1 MKRLLLLSFASIFII
16 VSLSGIALLAACT
29 PVSFSHTGST
39 VTVSQET
46 VTLPATQAPTQEII
60 EPTATIE
67 GPKTIEET
75 ATPEVMLPSWIA
87 YIGLDGNVQLLDAN
101 SGEQLAVTD
110 DGSSAMDFPQPDHY
124 FLYSDPAWSS
134 DGTLLAYKRTENT
147 KLSDRQDYMFSFMVY
162 DLASGES
169 RELVS
174 DKELSGF
181 AWRPGTHLI
190 AYTLMTDP
198 NYFTARAEVNADLA
212 KGIMAIDAE
221 TGGTMEL
228 VKPQGYSL
236 IQVQWSPDGQFA
248 SFYEIIYMEGKGN
261 FAYYD
266 FETQEYTSWGRAIGN
281 HDWSPDDETLVYD
294 DVTYVATGEEQIYL
308 NDRYDEGETIFAEGD
323 SSYYASN
330 PLFSPDG
337 ETVLYKETDA
347 SSDNNISNLLVKEL
361 GGGKAESI
369 LEDTS
374 IYDIRW
380 SPDGEYAL
388 VVMGPY
394 EHPTLLEVN
403 VYDYTTRELGNGW
416 TPVWQPLAQ

>member
-1 MKRLLLLSFASIFII
+1 M
-16 VSLSGIALLAACT
+16 
-29 PVSFSHTGST
+29 
-39 VTVSQET
+39 
-46 VTLPATQAPTQEII
+46 
-60 EPTATIE
+60 
-67 GPKTIEET
+67 
-75 ATPEVMLPSWIA
+75 
-87 YIGLDGNVQLLDAN
+87 QLLDAN
-101 SGEQLAVTD
+101 SAEQISVTNN
-110 DGSSAMDFPQPDHY
+110 GRSAMDFPQPDHY

-134 DGTLLAYKRTENT
+134 DGTLLAYKQTENT
-147 KLSDRQDYMFSFMVY
+147 QLSDRQDYMFSFMVY
-162 DLASGES
+162 NLASGETK
-169 RELVS
+169 ELVS
-174 DKELSGF
+174 GQDLSDF
-181 AWRPGTHLI
+181 AWRPGTHLL

-198 NYFTARAEVNADLA
+198 NYFTARARVNSDLA
-212 KGIMAIDAE
+212 KGIMAVDAD
-221 TGGTMEL
+221 TGETMEL

-266 FETQEYTSWGRAIGN
+266 FEAQEYTGWGWAIGN
-281 HDWSPDDETLVYD
+281 YDWSPDDETLVYD

-308 NDRYDEGETIFAEGD
+308 NDRYDEGETIFAEGN
-323 SSYYASN
+323 SSDYASN

-347 SSDNNISNLLVKEL
+347 TSDNNLSNLLIKEV

-374 IYDIRW
+374 IYNILW

-403 VYDYTTRELGNGW
+403 IYDYTTRELGNGW
-416 TPVWQPLAQ
+416 SPAWQPLAQ